1 MLTNCTVGNQCLW
14 WVFDYPKR
22 LIKFRRCWSD
32 FDDIPSRCHSQN
44 LMPLSDCLTRFWSL
58 QLMKVRCPPPS
69 RCLPP
74 SDKMEHRD
82 VPQLMV
88 DDSPRSLWCDPR
100 CMPDVHQILWT
111 GRCPDSWVD
120 GCRCCIGSTNQW
132 CLSWCHPPKVVH
144 STRCGVQH
152 DAPCTWCVRWMLQD
166 VGPEE
171 CLGCPCTDGNPRCA
185 GSSIWTY
192 QRSVWCLHKLWW
204 AFDSWSP

>member
-1 MLTNCTVGNQCLW
+1 MVTTRCCPDVDELYSWKSMSLMSV
-14 WVFDYPKR
+14 WVYGYPNR
-22 LIKFRRCWSD
+22 LIKFHRCWSD

-44 LMPLSDCLTRFWSL
+44 LMPLSDCLTRCWRL

-88 DDSPRSLWCDPR
+88 VDSPRSLWCDPR
-100 CMPDVHQILWT
+100 CMPDVHQILRT

-132 CLSWCHPPKVVH
+132 CHSWCHPPKMMH
-144 STRCGVQH
+144 STRCGVHH
-152 DAPCTWCVRWMLQD
+152 DAP
-166 VGPEE
+166 PES
-171 CLGCPCTDGNPRCA
+171 L
-185 GSSIWTY
+185 TY
-192 QRSVWCLHKLWW
+192 LK
-204 AFDSWSP
+204 